1 MPEALLECYT
11 ESLFPLIKNYSQKLR
26 SKAMVNYH
34 LPTRAA
40 SRIVSVS
47 VILLLL
53 SVVANAYTVIMH
65 GGRRIEIPSR
75 FVVTPAT
82 LTYQVTEGIQI
93 TIPMAAID
101 IPATEKAN
109 NEPPGSLLKR
119 AQLATEKSFVSRDLI
134 QKQKAD
140 SGSRRTITN
149 RDLEASML
157 RRRENEAAYEARR
170 KQLGLPSLE
179 ESRKRAAAEF
189 DLVTTELAQ
198 KRIAERKSEDYW
210 RARADALRTEI
221 AALDAEL
228 NYIRTRLDEVPFA
241 TPFGVLGGSF
251 TSFGSIVGFGNFRGS
266 GNFGGSG
273 SWGGR
278 PFGNFGGGR
287 SFRGQMRQRPNVYV
301 APPSGPQLRARV
313 GFGGGA
319 TRSQVFV
326 NPGNFGHVGQIG
338 IGAPFGILPNTVFG
352 STVQGYDFTYERS
365 ALITRFN
372 ELAAAR
378 AGLSARWRE
387 LEDEARRA
395 GVAPGWLRP

>member
-1 MPEALLECYT
+1 
-11 ESLFPLIKNYSQKLR
+11 
-26 SKAMVNYH
+26 MVNHH

-47 VILLLL
+47 VIILLLG
-53 SVVANAYTVIMH
+53 VVANAYTVIML
-65 GGRRIEIPSR
+65 GGRRVEIPSR

-93 TIPMAAID
+93 TIPMAAIN

-109 NEPPGSLLKR
+109 NETPGSLLKR
-119 AQLATEKSFVSRDLI
+119 AHLATEESFVSRDS
-134 QKQKAD
+134 AA
-140 SGSRRTITN
+140 RRTITN
-149 RDLEASML
+149 RDLETL
-157 RRRENEAAYEARR
+157 VRRRRENEAAYEVRR

-179 ESRKRAAAEF
+179 ESRKREAAEL

-198 KRIAERKSEDYW
+198 KRIAERESEDYW
-210 RARADALRTEI
+210 RARAAALRTEM
-221 AALDAEL
+221 AVLDAEL

-241 TPFGVLGGSF
+241 TPFGVSGGSF
-251 TSFGSIVGFGNFRGS
+251 TSVGSIVGFGNFRGGGS
-266 GNFGGSG
+266 FGGG
-273 SWGGR
+273 GNWGGR
-278 PFGNFGGGR
+278 RFGNFGGGGPLP
-287 SFRGQMRQRPNVYV
+287 GQMPQRPNLVG
-301 APPSGPQLRARV
+301 PPLGPQIRGRV

-319 TRSQVFV
+319 TQGQVLV
-326 NPGNFGHVGQIG
+326 NPGTFGLAGQIG
-338 IGAPFGILPNTVFG
+338 IGAPFGVWPNATVFG
-352 STVQGYDFTYERS
+352 PTVQGYDFTYERS

-387 LEDEARRA
+387 LEYEARRA

>member
-1 MPEALLECYT
+1 M
-11 ESLFPLIKNYSQKLR
+11 
-26 SKAMVNYH
+26 MNYH

-40 SRIVSVS
+40 SRIVSIS
-47 VILLLL
+47 LLILLLG
-53 SVVANAYTVIMH
+53 VVANAYTVIML
-65 GGRRIEIPSR
+65 GGRRVEIPSR

-82 LTYQVTEGIQI
+82 LTYQIAEGIQI
-93 TIPMAAID
+93 TIPMAAIN

-109 NEPPGSLLKR
+109 NEAPGSLLKR
-119 AQLATEKSFVSRDLI
+119 ARLATEESFVARDSI

-140 SGSRRTITN
+140 TGARRTITN
-149 RDLEASML
+149 RDLETSMR
-157 RRRENEAAYEARR
+157 RRRENEEAYEARR

-179 ESRKRAAAEF
+179 ESRKQAAAEF

-198 KRIAERKSEDYW
+198 KRIAESESENYW
-210 RARADALRTEI
+210 RSRATALKTEI

-228 NYIRTRLDEVPFA
+228 NYIRNRLDEVPFA
-241 TPFGVLGGSF
+241 TPFGVTGGSF
-251 TSFGSIVGFGNFRGS
+251 TSLGGVGSFGSSRGR

-273 SWGGR
+273 NWGGR
-278 PFGNFGGGR
+278 RFGNFGVGRAFPGQVPHGPNIIGPPLGPQQRARGVFGGPAM
-287 SFRGQMRQRPNVYV
+287 RGQVRVN
-301 APPSGPQLRARV
+301 SG
-313 GFGGGA
+313 
-319 TRSQVFV
+319 T
-326 NPGNFGHVGQIG
+326 FGHAGQIG
-338 IGAPFGILPNTVFG
+338 IGVPFGVWPNTTVIG
-352 STVQGYDFTYERS
+352 STFAGYDFTYERS

>member
-1 MPEALLECYT
+1 
-11 ESLFPLIKNYSQKLR
+11 
-26 SKAMVNYH
+26 MVNYQV
-34 LPTRAA
+34 PTRAA

-47 VILLLL
+47 VIILLL
-53 SVVANAYTVIMH
+53 SVVANAYTVIMR

-82 LTYQVTEGIQI
+82 LTYKVTEGIQI

-109 NEPPGSLLKR
+109 NETPGSLLKR
-119 AQLATEKSFVSRDLI
+119 AQFATEESFVTRDVN

-140 SGSRRTITN
+140 SGIRRTITN
-149 RDLEASML
+149 RDLETSMR

-198 KRIAERKSEDYW
+198 KRIAERESEDYW
-210 RARADALRTEI
+210 RARAAALRTEI

-228 NYIRTRLDEVPFA
+228 NYIRARLDEVPFA
-241 TPFGVLGGSF
+241 TPLGFTGGSF
-251 TSFGSIVGFGNFRGS
+251 TSLGSIMTLGGFRGT

-273 SWGGR
+273 NWGGR

-287 SFRGQMRQRPNVYV
+287 PFPGQMPHRPNVV
-301 APPSGPQLRARV
+301 LPPVWPQQRAR
-313 GFGGGA
+313 GAFGGGA
-319 TRSQVFV
+319 TRGQVRV
-326 NPGNFGHVGQIG
+326 NSGTFGHAGQIG
-338 IGAPFGILPNTVFG
+338 IGVPFGVFPNATIFG

-378 AGLSARWRE
+378 AGLNARWRE

>member
-1 MPEALLECYT
+1 
-11 ESLFPLIKNYSQKLR
+11 
-26 SKAMVNYH
+26 MVNYH

-40 SRIVSVS
+40 SRIVALS

-53 SVVANAYTVIMH
+53 AVVANAYTVIMH

-82 LTYQVTEGIQI
+82 LTYQVAEGIQI

-109 NEPPGSLLKR
+109 NEAPGSLLKR
-119 AQLATEKSFVSRDLI
+119 AQMATEEPSVSREAI
-134 QKQKAD
+134 QKQKPV
-140 SGSRRTITN
+140 SGTRRTITN
-149 RDLEASML
+149 RDLETSM
-157 RRRENEAAYEARR
+157 RRRSESEAAYEARR
-170 KQLGLPSLE
+170 KQLGLPSVA
-179 ESRKRAAAEF
+179 ESRRRAAAEF
-189 DLVTTELAQ
+189 DLVTSELAQ
-198 KRIAERKSEDYW
+198 KRIAEKDSEDYW
-210 RARADALRTEI
+210 RSRAAALRTES

-228 NYIRTRLDEVPFA
+228 NYIRARLDEFPFS
-241 TPFGVLGGSF
+241 TPFGVSGGSF
-251 TSFGSIVGFGNFRGS
+251 TSVGSVVGFGDFYGG
-266 GNFGGSG
+266 GNFGGP
-273 SWGGR
+273 

-287 SFRGQMRQRPNVYV
+287 PSPGQMTRRPNVYV
-301 APPSGPQLRARV
+301 APPSGPQMRGRV
-313 GFGGGA
+313 GFGRGG
-319 TRSQVFV
+319 TRGHVFM
-326 NPGNFGHVGQIG
+326 NPGNFGHTTQF
-338 IGAPFGILPNTVFG
+338 GAGTSFGVLLPGVTVLG
-352 STVQGYDFTYERS
+352 PSLQADDFSYERS